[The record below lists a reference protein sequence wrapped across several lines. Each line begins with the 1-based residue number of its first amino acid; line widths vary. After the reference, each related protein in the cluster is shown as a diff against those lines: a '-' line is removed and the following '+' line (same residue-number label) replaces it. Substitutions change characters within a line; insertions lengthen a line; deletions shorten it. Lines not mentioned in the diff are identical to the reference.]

1 MLAEKKRLNQIFPT
15 WASGGGIFSY
25 LNDYDVPWK
34 DSEHPEND
42 ISVKLDLIYH
52 GNHAGKKLVSPLVD
66 ALLDEN
72 NNEIDGVLREQL
84 ASAVYAINEL
94 IWSKEWETLFY
105 EYDPISNYDSL
116 EQSVDTRE
124 TDFGKTHTQTN
135 NLSHTKTG
143 TETESPNVTTT
154 RTDNTTQ
161 TDTKNLTDTRT
172 DNTTQTDTKNL
183 TDVSA
188 NKVYGFN
195 SSVGVDDSERTDTH
209 TGTDTVTNTGTVT
222 TTDTGTD
229 TVTNTGTVTN
239 ATSGTDQKT
248 YNTTDADTG
257 TVQGVD
263 GGRDVETYRHELTRK
278 GNIGVTTSQQMIQS
292 ERELDMWNYFYEVVF
307 PSVDK
312 LLTLLIY

>member
-1 MLAEKKRLNQIFPT
+1 MFTEKKKLNQIFPT

-42 ISVKLDLIYH
+42 ISVKLDLVYH
-52 GNHAGKKLVSPLVD
+52 GNHSGKKLVSPLVD
-66 ALLDEN
+66 ALIDEN
-72 NNEIDGVLREQL
+72 NDEIDGVLREQL

-94 IWSKEWETLFY
+94 IWKKEWETLFY

-143 TETESPNVTTT
+143 SETDTPNVTNT

-161 TDTKNLTDTRT
+161 TDTKNLTDAST
-172 DNTTQTDTKNL
+172 
-183 TDVSA
+183 
-188 NKVYGFN
+188 NKVFGFN
-195 SSVGVDDSERTDTH
+195 SSVGVNDSERSDTH
-209 TGTDTVTNTGTVT
+209 
-222 TTDTGTD
+222 TGTD

-263 GGRDVETYRHELTRK
+263 SGRDVETYRHELTRK